1 MPYGKYRACSDE
13 EILVYI
19 KNGDLLA
26 MDYLLEKYKY
36 MVRKKAKVLF
46 LMGGDREDLIQEG
59 MIGLYKAI
67 RDFEEEKESKFSTFA
82 ELCISRQ
89 IYSAIKTSNRKKNL
103 PLNTYVSF
111 YAPVNGEKEEAHP
124 LAIIDRIKTVYNSNP
139 EEMVID
145 RERTNMIEYEI
156 EQRLSSFEREVI
168 RLHIAGMKYTEIAGI
183 LQRDPK
189 SIDNA
194 LQRIKN
200 KISMI
205 KKEVGE

>member
-124 LAIIDRIKTVYNSNP
+124 LAMIDRIKTEYNSNP

-145 RERTNMIEYEI
+145 KERTNMIEYEI

-183 LQRDPK
+183 LQRNPK

-200 KISMI
+200 KISVI

>member
-13 EILVYI
+13 EILVCI
-19 KNGDLLA
+19 KNGDLVA

-124 LAIIDRIKTVYNSNP
+124 LAMIDRIKTEYNSNP

-145 RERTNMIEYEI
+145 KERTNMIEYEI

-200 KISMI
+200 KISVI

>member
-13 EILVYI
+13 EILVCI
-19 KNGDLLA
+19 KNGDLVA

-67 RDFEEEKESKFSTFA
+67 RDFEKEKESKFSTFA

-111 YAPVNGEKEEAHP
+111 YAPVNGEQEEAHP
-124 LAIIDRIKTVYNSNP
+124 LAMIDRIKTEYNSNP

-145 RERTNMIEYEI
+145 KERTNMIEYEI

-183 LQRDPK
+183 LQRNPK

-200 KISMI
+200 KISVI

>member
-1 MPYGKYRACSDE
+1 MPYGKYSACSDE

-111 YAPVNGEKEEAHP
+111 YAPVNREKEEAHP

-145 RERTNMIEYEI
+145 KERTNMIEYEI

-183 LQRDPK
+183 LQRNPK

-200 KISMI
+200 KISVI

>member
-13 EILVYI
+13 EILVCI
-19 KNGDLLA
+19 KNGDLVA

-124 LAIIDRIKTVYNSNP
+124 LAMIDRIKTVYNSNP

-200 KISMI
+200 KISVI

>member
-13 EILVYI
+13 EILVCI
-19 KNGDLLA
+19 KNGDLVA

-67 RDFEEEKESKFSTFA
+67 SDFEEEKESKISTFA

-145 RERTNMIEYEI
+145 KERTNMIEYEI

>member
-67 RDFEEEKESKFSTFA
+67 RDFEKEKESKFSTFA

-111 YAPVNGEKEEAHP
+111 YAPVNGEQEEAHP
-124 LAIIDRIKTVYNSNP
+124 LAIIDRIKTEYNSNP

-145 RERTNMIEYEI
+145 KERTNMIEYEI

-183 LQRDPK
+183 LQRNPK

-200 KISMI
+200 KISVI

>member
-111 YAPVNGEKEEAHP
+111 YAPVNGEQEEAHP
-124 LAIIDRIKTVYNSNP
+124 LAMIDRIKTVYNSNP

-145 RERTNMIEYEI
+145 KERTNMIEYEI

-183 LQRDPK
+183 LQRNPK

-200 KISMI
+200 KISVI

>member
-19 KNGDLLA
+19 KNGDLVA

-111 YAPVNGEKEEAHP
+111 YAPVNGEQEEAHP